1 MTTTVSPA
9 TTTKTQNIFRI
20 LLALILIFAGSGHL
34 SFARIS
40 FRAQVPTWIPLDPD
54 LVVVL
59 SGIVEILLG
68 LGLLFLTK
76 YRRQMGWITALYFL
90 AIFPGNLAQYL
101 HHDPAFGLD
110 SDGIRL
116 TRLFLHPL
124 LIIWPLWATNA
135 WKSKKG

>member
-1 MTTTVSPA
+1 MSTTVAPA
-9 TTTKTQNIFRI
+9 TTKTQNIFRI
-20 LLALILIFAGSGHL
+20 LLGLLLIFAGTSHL
-34 SFARIS
+34 TFARIS
-40 FRAQVPTWIPLDPD
+40 FRVQVPSWIPLDPD
-54 LVVVL
+54 LVVL
-59 SGIVEILLG
+59 ASGVVEILLG

-101 HHDPAFGLD
+101 NHAPAFGLD

-124 LIIWPLWATNA
+124 LIIWPIWCTGA
-135 WKSKKG
+135 WKKRV